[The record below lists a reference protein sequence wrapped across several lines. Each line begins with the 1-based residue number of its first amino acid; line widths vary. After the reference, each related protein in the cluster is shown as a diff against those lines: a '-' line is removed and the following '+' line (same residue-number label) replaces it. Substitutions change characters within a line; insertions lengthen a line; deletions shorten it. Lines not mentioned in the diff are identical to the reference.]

1 MKQETTGKIVLC
13 SVLGCFFLNIISVS
27 VFAVDKLDPVMRPQ
41 KESFG
46 VVKVMELF
54 QNIGELREDRITI
67 DDIETMVEEIN
78 SLHDELYASLFYPDE
93 KSVIQSEEE
102 CSAIREIA
110 ALYLLRSATL
120 VMSLLGDI
128 IQAGNNPPQNAL
140 QLTNLGMR
148 LVRKVIDLVTVSSN
162 ALLTTIQYISCRRS
176 SEVN

>member
-1 MKQETTGKIVLC
+1 MKQKTTGKIILC
-13 SVLGCFFLNIISVS
+13 SILVCFFLNIVSVN
-27 VFAVDKLDPVMRPQ
+27 VFAVDKPDPAMRPQ
-41 KESFG
+41 EESFD

-67 DDIETMVEEIN
+67 DDIETVVEEIN
-78 SLHDELYASLFYPDE
+78 SLHDELYVFLFNPDE
-93 KSVIQSEEE
+93 KSVIQSDEE

-128 IQAGNNPPQNAL
+128 IQAGNNPPKNAL

-162 ALLTTIQYISCRRS
+162 SLLTYIQYISCQRS